1 MAQLLRLPLLLLAA
15 LAVTLAMASS
25 NQMGMVGGFS
35 DADPQEKG
43 VQRALAYAI
52 SEYNKASNDA
62 FHSRALRVVRARKQQ
77 PDDADPQEKGVQRAL
92 AYAISEYNKASNDAF
107 HSRAL
112 RVVRARKQVVA
123 GMNYLLDV
131 ELGRT
136 TCTKAQP
143 YLADCPFHDQPHL
156 KKVLCSFQIYSI
168 PWMNKI
174 SLTHSNCESA

>member
-35 DADPQEKG
+35 
-43 VQRALAYAI
+43 
-52 SEYNKASNDA
+52 
-62 FHSRALRVVRARKQQ
+62 
-77 PDDADPQEKGVQRAL
+77 DADPQEKGVQRAL